1 MIRAVLAGNPNVGKS
16 TVFNALTGLRQ
27 HTGNWPGKT
36 VETKTGTFR
45 HNGHTVEITDLPGAY
60 SLRPHSPEE
69 AVAGD
74 FLRENCTC
82 EECDR
87 LDCVVI
93 VCDAA
98 ALSRN
103 LILVLQILEMT
114 PRCVVCVNLMD
125 EAEKRGITVD
135 TDALSR
141 ILGCPVIPCAA
152 RQKEGLSALQDAI
165 VQTGTETGNIGMPA
179 SAYDDIPARAQAIA
193 EETVHTCPDT
203 AYRRDMLFD
212 RIFLG
217 KWTAYPIMALLVL
230 GIFWL
235 TIHGAGYLSAG
246 LEWCFDRILPVCR
259 DLLLAC
265 KLPETV
271 VSFLTYGVLGTL
283 TQVIAVMLPPMAIFF
298 PLFTLLEDLGYL
310 PRTAFCLDRLF
321 CRCGACGKQALTM
334 LMGLGCNAAGVTGC
348 RIIDSPRERKLAIL
362 TNCLIPC
369 NGRLPMV
376 LFLTGTLAV
385 LATGHEASG
394 GLQAVLLTGTL
405 FLCTTVTLALCHILS
420 STLLRGTPSAFALE
434 LPSYRIPRV
443 GQVIVRSVLDRT
455 LLVLGRAAAV
465 AAPAGGVL
473 WILSAVSVEGVT
485 LYGHLLRLLD
495 PMGQFFGMDGVILS
509 AFVLS
514 LPAAEI
520 FLPLVLMGY
529 GIHGDTLTGLMEQ
542 GWNGTTV
549 LCVLWFTLFHWPCST
564 TILTIRKET
573 GSWRWTALA
582 VILPTLTGLA
592 GCALLRWG
600 AVVLG
605 L

>member
-1 MIRAVLAGNPNVGKS
+1 MIHAVLAGNPNVGKS

-45 HNGHTVEITDLPGAY
+45 HNGHTLEITDLPGTY
-60 SLRPHSPEE
+60 SLDTHSPEE
-69 AVAGD
+69 AVAGE
-74 FLRENCTC
+74 FLRKNGSL
-82 EECDR
+82 

-93 VCDAA
+93 VCDGA

-103 LILVLQILEMT
+103 LILVLQILEIT
-114 PRCVVCVNLMD
+114 SRCVVCVNLMD

-152 RQKEGLSALQDAI
+152 RQKTGLDPLRDAI
-165 VQTGTETGNIGMPA
+165 LQIGTASDIPSPSPA
-179 SAYDDIPARAQAIA
+179 ANADDIPARAQAIA
-193 EETVHTCPDT
+193 EETVHICPET
-203 AYRRDMLFD
+203 AFRRDTMLDTVFT
-212 RIFLG
+212 G

-235 TIHGAGYLSAG
+235 TIRGAGYLSAG
-246 LEWCFDRILPVCR
+246 LEWCFARLLPVCR
-259 DLLLAC
+259 ELLLLTG
-265 KLPETV
+265 LPEMP
-271 VSFLTYGVLGTL
+271 VSFLTDGVLASL
-283 TQVIAVMLPPMAIFF
+283 TQVIAVMLPPMAVFF

-310 PRTAFCLDRLF
+310 PRAAFCLDRLF

-334 LMGLGCNAAGVTGC
+334 MMGLGCNAAGVTGC

-362 TNCLIPC
+362 TNSLIPC

-376 LFLTGTLAV
+376 LFLTGSLVV
-385 LATGHEASG
+385 LASGKSASG

-405 FLCTTVTLALCHILS
+405 VLCTLVTLALCRLLS
-420 STLLRGTPSAFALE
+420 STLLHGTPSAFTLE
-434 LPSYRIPRV
+434 LPSYRIPRA
-443 GQVIVRSVLDRT
+443 GQVLVRSVLDRT

-465 AAPAGGVL
+465 AAPAGGIL
-473 WILSAVSVEGVT
+473 WILSSVSVDGVT

-529 GIHGDTLTGLMEQ
+529 GIHGDPLTGLLAH

-582 VILPTLTGLA
+582 VVLPTLTGLA